1 MTNVFARCRALGI
14 RHRDIADRAGVDRGY
29 VTCCAGGRK
38 PTSRKVRDAAEAL
51 LRERLAH
58 QVETLGTVMAA
69 TLQEQGAGG
78 GVDGE

>member
-1 MTNVFARCRALGI
+1 VGLT
-14 RHRDIADRAGVDRGY
+14 HTEIAERAGVDRGY

-51 LRERLAH
+51 LRERLGQ

-69 TLQEQGAGG
+69 TLAEQTAGG
-78 GVDGE
+78 GVDG